1 MDLFG
6 FSINN
11 ISLFGIALAI
21 GIVVDNAIVIVEN
34 VERNMKLGM
43 DVKKATKDTMGHV
56 QNALIA
62 ITLVLS
68 VFRPHGVCRGHQWAI
83 L

>member
-1 MDLFG
+1 MSLIGTFGFMDLFG

-43 DVKKATKDTMGHV
+43 DVKRRRKTLWATSKT
-56 QNALIA
+56 
-62 ITLVLS
+62 
-68 VFRPHGVCRGHQWAI
+68 P
-83 L
+83 